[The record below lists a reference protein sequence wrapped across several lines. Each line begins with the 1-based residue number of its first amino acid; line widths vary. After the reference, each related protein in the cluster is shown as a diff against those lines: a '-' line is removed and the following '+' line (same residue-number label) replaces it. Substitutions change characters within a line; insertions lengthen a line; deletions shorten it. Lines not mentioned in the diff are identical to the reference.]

1 MLVSLICWINTKNC
15 FLLVPWEN
23 TSVPRQCSKRLSH
36 LARCGQCCLTGC
48 SRVLVTGQQAV
59 WVQLSCYPGTDGNPF
74 CKLPVRSTAWI
85 TTVKV
90 FPVSL
95 VTWTLQGGQLTS
107 FLGST
112 LWLRRPF
119 FALGSWVTFSCGHH
133 KSNSTLLLTP
143 QNTSLLED

>member
-1 MLVSLICWINTKNC
+1 M
-15 FLLVPWEN
+15 
-23 TSVPRQCSKRLSH
+23 
-36 LARCGQCCLTGC
+36 
-48 SRVLVTGQQAV
+48 
-59 WVQLSCYPGTDGNPF
+59 CYPSDRAVGSLGPTWLLSDGNPF

-95 VTWTLQGGQLTS
+95 VTGTLQGGQLTS

-133 KSNSTLLLTP
+133 QSNSTLFLTP
-143 QNTSLLED
+143 QNISLLELAMDPQGRGGHLLCPSHINSFKTTWLALTEWFLWAEGLKELMCWSNPDQ